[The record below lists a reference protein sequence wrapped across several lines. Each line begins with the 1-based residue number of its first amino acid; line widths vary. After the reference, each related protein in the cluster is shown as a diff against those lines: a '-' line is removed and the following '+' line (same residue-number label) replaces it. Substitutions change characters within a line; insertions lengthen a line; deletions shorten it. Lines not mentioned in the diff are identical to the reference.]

1 MSTDTT
7 RPEQA
12 TVPAGEMSH
21 REVLEVLVGLLSI
34 LFVAMVSVTIVSVAL
49 PTIIGAL
56 EGTQR
61 AYTWVVTASLLAM
74 TVSSP
79 LWSKLSDL
87 LDKKRLVQLAALIFL
102 LGSLGAGFAQDVPQL
117 LAARALQGLGMG
129 GIMSLAQAIMGSII
143 SPRQRGR
150 YVGYMASVMAVAT
163 VSGPLI
169 GGLLVDT
176 LGWRS
181 TFFVAVPF
189 TIAGIALIQRYLHLA
204 PLRRDVRIDWWGA
217 LFISLA
223 ASLPLLWVS
232 FAGKEFAWASTE
244 TALYLGGTAVALL
257 AAVLVERRHVEP
269 VVPPRIIR
277 DRTTALS
284 IVASV
289 AVGLAQFGASVFLAQ
304 YFQVAQGF
312 SPTKSGLLMLP
323 MILGSMVGST
333 VSGRLITKTGVW
345 KRYLLFGTV
354 CLIVGL
360 ALMGVIDHNTP
371 VWHLSVFMVLIGIGT
386 GMLMQNLV
394 LVVQNTV
401 DVSDIGAASGTVSF
415 FRSLGGTVG
424 IAVLGA
430 VLAAQVGERIASG
443 LREAG
448 IRATAGSG
456 TLDIE
461 GLPTAVQEIVRTAY
475 ADATGLI
482 FVISAV
488 VTVVTLVAVWL
499 MPETEL
505 RTTVAKQSATTE
517 RPAERTGDVP
527 AA

>member
-1 MSTDTT
+1 MTEADTRNAP
-7 RPEQA
+7 RPDVAPAE
-12 TVPAGEMSH
+12 AGEMTH
-21 REVLEVLVGLLSI
+21 REILEVLFGLLSI

-79 LWSKLSDL
+79 LWSKMADL
-87 LDKKRLVQLAALIFL
+87 FDKKRLVQVAAVLFL

-129 GIMSLAQAIMGSII
+129 GVMALVQAIMGSII

-150 YVGYMASVMAVAT
+150 YVGYMAAVMAVAT

-169 GGLLVDT
+169 GGLLVDS

-189 TIAGIALIQRYLHLA
+189 TLVGIALIQRYLHLA
-204 PLRRDVRIDWWGA
+204 PLRREVRIDWWGA
-217 LFISLA
+217 LFISIA
-223 ASLPLLWVS
+223 ASLPLIWVS
-232 FAGKEFAWASTE
+232 FAGKEFAWLSSE
-244 TALYLGGTAVALL
+244 TAMYLGGTAVALA
-257 AAVLVERRHVEP
+257 AAVFVERRHVEP
-269 VVPPRIIR
+269 VVAPKIVR
-277 DRTTALS
+277 DRTTYLA
-284 IVASV
+284 IIASL
-289 AVGLAQFGASVFLAQ
+289 AVGIAQFGASVFLSQ

-312 SPTKSGLLMLP
+312 SPTAAGLLMLP
-323 MILGSMVGST
+323 MIFGTMAGST
-333 VSGRLITKTGVW
+333 VSGRLITRTGVW
-345 KRYLLFGTV
+345 KRYLLLGSV
-354 CLIVGL
+354 LLIVGL
-360 ALMGVIDHNTP
+360 ALMGPIDHETP
-371 VWHLSVFMVLIGIGT
+371 IWHLSVFMVLMGVGT
-386 GMLMQNLV
+386 GSLMQNLV

-401 DVSDIGAASGTVSF
+401 DVRDIGAASGVVSF

-424 IAVLGA
+424 IAALGA
-430 VLAAQVGERIASG
+430 VLAARVADKIAAG
-443 LREAG
+443 LQEAG
-448 IRATAGSG
+448 IKATGGAA

-461 GLPTAVQEIVRTAY
+461 GLPPAVQEIVRNAY
-475 ADATGLI
+475 ADATGRI
-482 FVISAV
+482 FLISAV

-505 RTTVAKQSATTE
+505 RTTVAKSD
-517 RPAERTGDVP
+517 PAD
-527 AA
+527 

>member
-1 MSTDTT
+1 
-7 RPEQA
+7 
-12 TVPAGEMSH
+12 MSH
-21 REVLEVLVGLLSI
+21 REIMEVLVGLLSI

-87 LDKKRLVQLAALIFL
+87 FDKKRLVQLAAVLFL

-129 GIMSLAQAIMGSII
+129 GVMALVQAIMGSII
-143 SPRQRGR
+143 SPRERGR
-150 YVGYMASVMAVAT
+150 YVGYMAAVMAVAT

-169 GGLLVDT
+169 GGLIVDT

-189 TIAGIALIQRYLHLA
+189 TVVGIALIQRYLHLA
-204 PLRRDVRIDWWGA
+204 PQRREVRIDWWGA
-217 LFISLA
+217 LFISVA
-223 ASLPLLWVS
+223 ASLPLVWVS

-244 TALYLGGTAVALL
+244 TALFLGATAVALA
-257 AAVLVERRHVEP
+257 AAVAIERRHVEP
-269 VVPPRIIR
+269 VVAPHIVR
-277 DRTTALS
+277 DRTTYLAV
-284 IVASV
+284 IASV
-289 AVGLAQFGASVFLAQ
+289 AVGIAQFGASVFLSQ

-312 SPTKSGLLMLP
+312 SPTASGLLMLP
-323 MILGSMVGST
+323 MIFGTMAGST
-333 VSGRLITKTGVW
+333 VSGRLITRTGVW
-345 KRYLLFGTV
+345 KRYLLIGAV
-354 CLIVGL
+354 LLIAGL
-360 ALMGVIDHNTP
+360 ALMGPIDHETP
-371 VWHLSVFMVLIGIGT
+371 IWHLSIFMVLMGVGT

-401 DVSDIGAASGTVSF
+401 DVRDIGAASGVVSF

-424 IAVLGA
+424 IAALGA
-430 VLAAQVGERIASG
+430 VLAARVGDKIAAG
-443 LREAG
+443 LKVAG
-448 IRATAGSG
+448 IRTTGGTG
-456 TLDIE
+456 TLDLA
-461 GLPTAVQEIVRTAY
+461 GLPPVVQDVVRNAY
-475 ADATGLI
+475 ADATGRI
-482 FVISAV
+482 FLISAV

-505 RTTVAKQSATTE
+505 RTTVAK
-517 RPAERTGDVP
+517 PAEQP
-527 AA
+527 AEQPDEVRV

>member
-1 MSTDTT
+1 MSSTDQRRAPSTEA
-7 RPEQA
+7 PS
-12 TVPAGEMSH
+12 EMSH
-21 REVLEVLVGLLSI
+21 REILEVLVGLLSI

-56 EGTQR
+56 DGTQR

-79 LWSKLSDL
+79 LWSKLADL
-87 LDKKRLVQLAALIFL
+87 FDKKRLVQLAAVLFL

-129 GIMSLAQAIMGSII
+129 GVMALVQAIMGSII
-143 SPRQRGR
+143 APRERGR
-150 YVGYMASVMAVAT
+150 YVGYMAAVMAVAT

-169 GGLLVDT
+169 GGLIVDT

-189 TIAGIALIQRYLHLA
+189 TVVGIALIQRYLHVA
-204 PLRRDVRIDWWGA
+204 PLRREVRIDWWGA
-217 LFISLA
+217 LFISVA
-223 ASLPLLWVS
+223 ASLPLVWVS
-232 FAGKEFAWASTE
+232 FAGKEFAWASTQ
-244 TALYLGGTAVALL
+244 TALFLGGTAVALA
-257 AAVLVERRHVEP
+257 AAVAVERRHVEP
-269 VVPPRIIR
+269 VVAPHIVR
-277 DRTTALS
+277 DRTTYLAVIAS
-284 IVASV
+284 I
-289 AVGLAQFGASVFLAQ
+289 AVGMAQFGASVFLSQ

-312 SPTKSGLLMLP
+312 SPTAAGLLMLP
-323 MILGSMVGST
+323 MIFGTMAGST

-345 KRYLLFGTV
+345 KRYLLLGAV
-354 CLIVGL
+354 LLIVGL
-360 ALMGVIDHNTP
+360 ALMGPIDHETP
-371 VWHLSVFMVLIGIGT
+371 IWHLSIFMVLMGLGT

-401 DVSDIGAASGTVSF
+401 DIRDIGAASGVVSF

-430 VLAAQVGERIASG
+430 VLAARVGDKIVAG
-443 LREAG
+443 MREAG
-448 IRATAGSG
+448 LRGPDSAG
-456 TLDIE
+456 TLDFTGIPPE
-461 GLPTAVQEIVRTAY
+461 VEEIVRNAY

-482 FVISAV
+482 FFISAV

-505 RTTVAKQSATTE
+505 RTTVAKPGEETAE
-517 RPAERTGDVP
+517 RPEGLQV
-527 AA
+527 